1 MRRLLLLLSLAA
13 LATSPS
19 LASAGVPSPAQSIVD
34 PCLTICPLGD
44 IPFTVRVR
52 DAAAIPIIN
61 SFVELNL
68 CDATG
73 VRYCPSGSS
82 TCTRVMLTDASGT
95 ATFVI
100 EAGGISSGSQLAA
113 IRADGILLAYRP
125 VASPDQNGDL
135 WVNGV
140 DQALLTAKL
149 GAVDPTGRIACDPLT
164 NVVTQADLDAQ
175 LVHMG
180 HACGAPVPVSPRSW
194 GGLKII
200 YR

>member
-1 MRRLLLLLSLAA
+1 MRRLLFLLTLAA
-13 LATSPS
+13 LAAMPAMS
-19 LASAGVPSPAQSIVD
+19 SAGVPDPFRSIVD

-52 DAAAIPIIN
+52 DIAGNPIIN

-68 CDATG
+68 CDATN

-82 TCTRVMLTDASGT
+82 SCSRTMLTDVSGT
-95 ATFVI
+95 ATFVL
-100 EAGGISSGSQLAA
+100 EAGGISSGSQLAS
-113 IRADGILLAYRP
+113 IRADGVLLAYRP

-135 WVNGV
+135 WVNGT
-140 DQALLTAKL
+140 DQGILTAKL
-149 GAVDPTGRIACDPLT
+149 GAVDPTGMIACDVST

-175 LVHMG
+175 LLHMG
-180 HACGAPVPVSPRSW
+180 HACGAPVPVNPQSW
-194 GGLKII
+194 GDLKII